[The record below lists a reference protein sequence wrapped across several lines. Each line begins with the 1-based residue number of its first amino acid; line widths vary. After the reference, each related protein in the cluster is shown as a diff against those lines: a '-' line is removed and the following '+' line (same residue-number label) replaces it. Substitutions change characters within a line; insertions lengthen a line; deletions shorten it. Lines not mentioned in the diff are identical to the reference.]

1 MAGKDSFYD
10 AGDLQERILDTNSI
24 VSDPERRTNT
34 LSNTARRLQ
43 ESARSN
49 QQMQFADEE
58 NVPTFDADGI
68 NQTGSNRF
76 DSTISKQSNSR
87 SSGANHYS

>member
-43 ESARSN
+43 ESASSN
-49 QQMQFADEE
+49 QQMLFADEE

-68 NQTGSNRF
+68 NPGSNRW

-87 SSGANHYS
+87 SSGANHFS